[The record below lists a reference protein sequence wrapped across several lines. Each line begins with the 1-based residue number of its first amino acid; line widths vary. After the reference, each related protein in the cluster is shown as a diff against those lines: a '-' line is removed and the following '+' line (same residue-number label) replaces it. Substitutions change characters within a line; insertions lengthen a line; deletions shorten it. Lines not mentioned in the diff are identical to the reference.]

1 MKVIISS
8 SYSLGILKLKLID
21 NENDDKHG
29 RTYVSLAMSLNKTP
43 RKYICT
49 PSYGPEQNP

>member
-8 SYSLGILKLKLID
+8 SYSLGILKIKLID

-29 RTYVSLAMSLNKTP
+29 GTYVRLAMGLNKTP
-43 RKYICT
+43 RKYICK